1 MAKMSKT
8 EYRSKMLPLGVPVVI
23 QYTGYTS
30 SPNWLK
36 NYQEHLSQKHGQNL
50 DIFDLLVKE
59 WPNADFRAVRK
70 YGKNGNRC
78 FIFPNEPAYTM
89 FLLKWD

>member
-23 QYTGYTS
+23 EYPGATLA
-30 SPNWLK
+30 PNWLK
-36 NYQEHLSQKHGQNL
+36 NYSEHLRQQHGDL

-59 WPNADFRAVRK
+59 WPNAEFRAVRK
-70 YGKNGNRC
+70 YGKGGNRC